1 LKILLSAYA
10 CEPNKGSEPEVGWQW
25 ALTLSKR
32 GHQVYVV
39 TRKNNKKNID
49 RYLKVNKSSNLH
61 FIYFDYPNWI
71 LKIIKGKSNANA
83 YLYILLWQIGIYF
96 TVKPYLNKIKFDFI
110 HHVTF
115 VSLRFPS
122 FLCLYN
128 IPFIYGPLAGGEIIP
143 HNLRKKFS
151 FKVKIN
157 EFLRDLSNLY
167 IRLSP
172 LVNLT
177 LLRAQKIYVTSQ
189 ETKRLLHK
197 KYHHKTRIIL
207 GIGINNSK
215 ILRLNYSKKSKIFKI
230 CFVGNLQYLKGIL
243 ILINIISKLIEKNMN
258 IHLSIA
264 GDGPQKFELIKIV
277 EKLNIRNYITFLGKI
292 KKNEIDDL
300 YKNSDLLLFP
310 SLRDSG
316 GMVVLEA
323 MFHGLPAAVL
333 NLGGPGR
340 IVNNKCGIKI
350 NLGQK
355 NEDEVALELTRKII
369 KFIMN
374 PNIQKIKKKESL
386 RRVEKFSWYKKMID
400 VYGK

>member
-1 LKILLSAYA
+1 MKILLSAYA
-10 CEPNKGSEPEVGWQW
+10 CEPNKGSEPEVVWQW

-49 RYLKVNKSSNLH
+49 RYLKANKSSNLH

-71 LKIIKGKSNANA
+71 LKIIKGKSNPNA

-189 ETKRLLHK
+189 EAKRLLHK

-277 EKLNIRNYITFLGKI
+277 EKLNIKNYITFLGKI

-323 MFHGLPAAVL
+323 MFHSLPAAVL

-340 IVNNKCGIKI
+340 IVNNKCGIKV

-369 KFIMN
+369 KFIKN